1 MSKQWFI
8 ISVFTGQEKQV
19 KAKLDKLREL
29 NSENFGEVKL
39 PTKGKKEEVCF
50 PGYVFAEMNLFQNF
64 AEKIK
69 NQDVWNTLYGIDK
82 VIGPLGGENVYPMS
96 EDELLSLDK
105 MSKKDETEQNKVVFN
120 VGDSVKILEGAFAG
134 NIGII
139 STIAND
145 VATVKIEIFGEEIE
159 QEISLGSLEKNV

>member
-8 ISVFTGQEKQV
+8 VSVFTGQEKQV
-19 KAKLDKLREL
+19 KAKLDKLRD
-29 NSENFGEVKL
+29 SDPENFGEVKL

-50 PGYVFAEMNLFQNF
+50 PGYVFAEVNLFQNF
-64 AEKIK
+64 AEKTK
-69 NQDVWNTLYGIDK
+69 NQDVWNILSGIDK

-120 VGDSVKILEGAFAG
+120 VNDSVKILEGAFAG
-134 NIGII
+134 NIGMI
-139 STIAND
+139 SSIVND
-145 VATVKIEIFGEEIE
+145 VATVKIEIFGEETE
-159 QEISLGSLEKNV
+159 QKISLESLEKNV